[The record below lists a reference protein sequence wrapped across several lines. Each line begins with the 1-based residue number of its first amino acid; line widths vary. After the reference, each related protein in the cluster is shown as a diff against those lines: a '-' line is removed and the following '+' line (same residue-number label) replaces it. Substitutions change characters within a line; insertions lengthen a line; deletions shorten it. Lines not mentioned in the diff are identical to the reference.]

1 MKLATTLILALT
13 LATLTIHAA
22 PVDTAA
28 ETVEKRDSNWTGTPS
43 KPESEDSHWKKRDT
57 AWTETP
63 SKPESEDSHW
73 KKRDTAWTGTPSEPE
88 PKDSH
93 WKKRAEAQEAE
104 PNGWGQDFP
113 DSSSTA
119 KPDDGVWL

>member
-22 PVDTAA
+22 PVDTAV
-28 ETVEKRDSNWTGTPS
+28 ETVEKRDFSWNGTPS
-43 KPESEDSHWKKRDT
+43 KPESENSHWKKRDT
-57 AWTETP
+57 AWNGTP
-63 SKPESEDSHW
+63 SKPES
-73 KKRDTAWTGTPSEPE
+73 
-88 PKDSH
+88 KDSH

-104 PNGWGQDFP
+104 LSGWGQDFP

>member
-1 MKLATTLILALT
+1 MKLVTTLILALT

-28 ETVEKRDSNWTGTPS
+28 EAVEKRDSNWTGTPS
-43 KPESEDSHWKKRDT
+43 KPESKDSHWKKRD
-57 AWTETP
+57 
-63 SKPESEDSHW
+63 SN
-73 KKRDTAWTGTPSEPE
+73 WTGTPSKPAPE
-88 PKDSH
+88 DSH

-104 PNGWGQDFP
+104 ASGWGQDYP